1 MFVVFRLIMQYTGVE
16 LQFSFRVCSVA
27 LIHQLWLNYNIFF
40 CYLHWPG
47 VWVVLDLSGSHND
60 TVKRMSLK
68 SNVLCITLLSRFC
81 LIDFVFGL
89 VSIGVWFRDFF
100 LLDILCIY
108 ISNVIPFPS
117 FPSGTLLSLLLW
129 GCTPSHLTALAF
141 PYTGE
146 LSLHQGLLLLMP
158 DNASLCYTCSWNYGF
173 LRVYSLVSDLVPGS
187 YGGRGSGWL
196 ILFFLWGC
204 KPLQLL

>member
-1 MFVVFRLIMQYTGVE
+1 M
-16 LQFSFRVCSVA
+16 
-27 LIHQLWLNYNIFF
+27 
-40 CYLHWPG
+40 
-47 VWVVLDLSGSHND
+47 DLSGSHND

-117 FPSGTLLSLLLW
+117 FPSGTPSPYFYECAPSPTHSFPPRCPGILLHW
-129 GCTPSHLTALAF
+129 GIKPSQD
-141 PYTGE
+141 
-146 LSLHQGLLLLMP
+146 QGPLLLLMP
-158 DNASLCYTCSWNYGF
+158 HNAILCNICSWSHE
-173 LRVYSLVSDLVPGS
+173 LLHVYALVGALVSGS
-187 YGGRGSGWL
+187 SGGGV
-196 ILFFLWGC
+196 
-204 KPLQLL
+204 

>member
-1 MFVVFRLIMQYTGVE
+1 MEKCNYNLAQMFVVFRLIMQYTGVE

-108 ISNVIPFPS
+108 ISNVIHFSGPLWKLHTPHPPTTPTSLPWHSPTLGHQAFTGSRASPS
-117 FPSGTLLSLLLW
+117 I
-129 GCTPSHLTALAF
+129 C
-141 PYTGE
+141 
-146 LSLHQGLLLLMP
+146 
-158 DNASLCYTCSWNYGF
+158 
-173 LRVYSLVSDLVPGS
+173 
-187 YGGRGSGWL
+187 
-196 ILFFLWGC
+196 
-204 KPLQLL
+204 